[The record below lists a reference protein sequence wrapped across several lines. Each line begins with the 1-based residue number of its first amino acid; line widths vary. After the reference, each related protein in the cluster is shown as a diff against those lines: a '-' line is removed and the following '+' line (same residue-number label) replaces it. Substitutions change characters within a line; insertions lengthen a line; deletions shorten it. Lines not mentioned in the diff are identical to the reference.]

1 VAKKVTQ
8 KKRVSTSYR
17 LPAYRT
23 NDGEK
28 DAFSILEFCSRH
40 GLSTGLY
47 YILKRK
53 GKGPRELRIQGR
65 ILVTKEAA
73 SDWRR
78 ARELETSETA

>member
-1 VAKKVTQ
+1 MAKVTK

-17 LPAYRT
+17 ADAYKT
-23 NDGEK
+23 SDDEK

-40 GLSTGLY
+40 GLSSGLY

-53 GKGPRELRIQGR
+53 GLGPREFRVQSR
-65 ILVTKEAA
+65 ILISKEAA

-78 ARELETSETA
+78 ARELESETA